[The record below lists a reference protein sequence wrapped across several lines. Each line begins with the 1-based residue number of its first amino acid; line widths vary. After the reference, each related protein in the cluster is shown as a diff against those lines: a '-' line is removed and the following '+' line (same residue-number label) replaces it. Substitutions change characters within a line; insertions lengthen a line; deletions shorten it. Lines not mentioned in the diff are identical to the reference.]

1 MDTTVTATQA
11 SRQFSELLN
20 TIKYT
25 GKYYTIMRGGE
36 PIASLGPVQFTV
48 GDKRLGDLKN
58 LLPLLPR
65 LDEEG
70 KSFRRDLRA
79 AVNKQPTLP
88 KGGAWG

>member
-1 MDTTVTATQA
+1 MDNTVTATQA

-25 GKYYTIMRGGE
+25 GKHYTILRGGK
-36 PIASLGPVQFTV
+36 PIASLGPARFSM

-58 LLPLLPR
+58 ILPKLPR

-70 KSFRRDLRA
+70 KTFRRDLRA